1 MTTVS
6 ILDDH
11 KVLVKSLS
19 KLINDSGKARVN
31 DVYYSIS
38 SGRAGLKKA
47 LPDVLLL
54 DIGLPD
60 GDGVEFC
67 AEQNLVRMNEHKN

>member
-1 MTTVS
+1 MITVS

-19 KLINDSGKARVN
+19 KLISYSGKACVN
-31 DVYYSIS
+31 
-38 SGRAGLKKA
+38 GRAGLEKA

-67 AEQNLVRMNEHKN
+67 AEQNLVRMNER

>member
-1 MTTVS
+1 MITVS

-31 DVYYSIS
+31 
-38 SGRAGLKKA
+38 GRAGLEKA
-47 LPDVLLL
+47 FPDVLLL

-60 GDGVEFC
+60 GDCVEFC
-67 AEQNLVRMNEHKN
+67 AEQNLVRMNLKNND